1 MSKENIVNVTLG
13 NRAKGRINDLGK
25 LAKPSR
31 KEVLLRKEWYT
42 NVISINHMRDQKW
55 NMNFYKSNK
64 GKKFLKKKVLFE
76 EEIRGLQ
83 GLKIDK
89 ERPSKMSD
97 KIS

>member
-1 MSKENIVNVTLG
+1 
-13 NRAKGRINDLGK
+13 
-25 LAKPSR
+25 
-31 KEVLLRKEWYT
+31 
-42 NVISINHMRDQKW
+42 MRDQKW